1 MRPRFSACGKLGARL
16 TTFSAARYASRSST
30 SVFSG
35 CDSNDCPEMTV
46 LKRLGFGIILTL
58 CSGASLAQTRENR
71 NEAIAS
77 ALRANEFSR
86 AVDLSRAALKQSP
99 NDAELWAM
107 QGTAYAGEGNK
118 PEALA
123 SYSAALKI
131 SPDYLPALQGAVQIE
146 FDAGNANAIP
156 LLRHVLRL
164 RPRDQTS
171 HGMLAVL
178 EYQQGN
184 CADAVVHFKAAG
196 QLFDA
201 QPDGL
206 HAYAACLV
214 KLKQFDQAAEIFQRT
229 VGLKPEDGRERHL
242 LAALQLM
249 AHKPQDA
256 LSALQPMLQGSNP
269 DVETLELAATAYE
282 SSKDTPQAV
291 ATLRQAILL
300 DPKNVNLYVDFANIS
315 SAHDSFQVGIDVMS
329 DGIGQLPNAAPLYL
343 ARGVLYV
350 QLAQYDKAEADF
362 EIAHQLDPHQSL
374 SSAAQGLLAEQQ
386 NDLDHALA
394 TVQARLDHKPNDPV
408 LLYLRADFLSQK
420 GVEPGT
426 AEFKLAMQSAR
437 QAVSLRPGL
446 SGART
451 VLAKLY
457 LQSGQYQE
465 AVEQCRKAM
474 DQDPRDQTALYHL
487 IQALRKTGAQHEIP
501 QLLQRLA
508 QLRKQTAREE
518 SERYQYKLVEEDTQP
533 K

>member
-1 MRPRFSACGKLGARL
+1 MLALS
-16 TTFSAARYASRSST
+16 FSAA
-30 SVFSG
+30 F
-35 CDSNDCPEMTV
+35 
-46 LKRLGFGIILTL
+46 
-58 CSGASLAQTRENR
+58 AQTRESPT
-71 NEAIAS
+71 EAIAS

-99 NDAELWAM
+99 HDAELWAM
-107 QGTAYAGEGNK
+107 QGAAYAGENHK
-118 PEALA
+118 QDALA
-123 SYSAALKI
+123 SYRAALKI

-146 FDAGNANAIP
+146 YDSGSANAIP
-156 LLRHVLRL
+156 LLRHMLRL

-178 EYQQGN
+178 DYQQGN
-184 CADAVVHFKAAG
+184 CAVAVVHFKDAG
-196 QLFDA
+196 DLFDA

-229 VGLKPEDGRERHL
+229 VALKPEDGRERHL

-256 LSALQPMLQGSNP
+256 LSTLQPMLQGSNP
-269 DVETLELAATAYE
+269 DVDTLELAATAYE

-291 ATLRQAILL
+291 TALRQAILL
-300 DPKNVNLYVDFANIS
+300 DPRNVNLYVDFANLS
-315 SAHDSFQVGIDVMS
+315 SAHDSFQVGIDVVS
-329 DGIGQLPNAAPLYL
+329 DGIAQLPKAAPLYL

-350 QLAQYDKAEADF
+350 QLAHYDKAEADF
-362 EIAHQLDPHQSL
+362 ETAHELDPHQSL

-394 TVQARLDHKPNDPV
+394 TVQARLAHKPNDPV

-457 LQSGQYQE
+457 LQAGSYRE
-465 AVEQCRKAM
+465 AAEQCKKAL
-474 DQDPRDQTALYHL
+474 DQDPKDQTALYHL
-487 IQALRKTGAQHEIP
+487 IQALRKTGDQRDLP
-501 QLLQRLA
+501 PLLQRLA